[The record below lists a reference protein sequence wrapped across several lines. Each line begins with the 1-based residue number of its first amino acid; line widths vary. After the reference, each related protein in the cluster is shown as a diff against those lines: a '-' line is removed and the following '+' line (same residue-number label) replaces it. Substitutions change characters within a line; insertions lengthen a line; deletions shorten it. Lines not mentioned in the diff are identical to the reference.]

1 MDLVCT
7 TLWYRYREGRSS
19 VCLQGTHS
27 LVSKH
32 RLACFTQ
39 DSSFKETSFLLFV
52 FFPVKGKR

>member
-39 DSSFKETSFLLFV
+39 DSSFKETSFLL
-52 FFPVKGKR
+52 